1 MKYMAWR
8 SVVRGGIAGP
18 WGLVWWTGGGRF
30 GDVILSVILLLFC
43 QFLPVFRFPRFRV
56 FMLMCGREYL
66 FAGFSAGLVG
76 S

>member
-1 MKYMAWR
+1 M
-8 SVVRGGIAGP
+8 GGRF
-18 WGLVWWTGGGRF
+18 RF

-43 QFLPVFRFPRFRV
+43 RFLPVFRFPRFRV